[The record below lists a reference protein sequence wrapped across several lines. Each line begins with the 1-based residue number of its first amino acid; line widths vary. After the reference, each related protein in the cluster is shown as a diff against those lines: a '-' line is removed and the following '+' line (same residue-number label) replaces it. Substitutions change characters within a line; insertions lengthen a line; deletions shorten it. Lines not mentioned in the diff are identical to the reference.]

1 MPQKY
6 KLCLIVLYA
15 SKNKLTKKVIH
26 CPECDSDLTAF
37 SQLNQISENTNRLSK
52 TIKVLFVVLL
62 LVIVGWGFTYYNGGA
77 DDAVIIEETSPPT
90 NQAADEIDILEKTLA
105 AKDEEITK
113 LSNKL
118 KELHATIE
126 SSVNDQVV
134 EDSKGVHKL
143 HIVEAGESLWSI
155 SELYHGHG
163 FKLHHIAGHN
173 EISNPDHIQVGDTL
187 EIQN

>member
-1 MPQKY
+1 MPNCPICQQEQVDKE
-6 KLCLIVLYA
+6 VM
-15 SKNKLTKKVIH
+15 H

-37 SQLNQISENTNRLSK
+37 SHLNQISENTNRLSK

-62 LVIVGWGFTYYNGGA
+62 LAIVGWGFTYYNTST
-77 DDAVIIEETSPPT
+77 DNTSTDNAVSIEETSPPA
-90 NQAADEIDILEKTLA
+90 NQAADEIEILEKSLA

-126 SSVNDQVV
+126 SSVNDQIV
-134 EDSKGVHKL
+134 EDSEGVHKL
-143 HIVEAGESLWSI
+143 HIVKAGESLWSI

-163 FKLHHIAGHN
+163 FKHHHIAGSN
-173 EISNPDHIQVGDTL
+173 EISNPDHIQAGDTL